1 MLADFVTGLALM
13 ALGGF
18 IIILALPSRRRRRLA
33 RERNIRE
40 LRRRIRYAVTVVEFG
55 AGLLTGVV
63 GLIVTLVSLAGFQ
76 ANLI

>member
-18 IIILALPSRRRRRLA
+18 IIILALPSRRRRRLT

-40 LRRRIRYAVTVVEFG
+40 LRRRVRYVVTVVALG
-55 AGLLTGVV
+55 TGLLTGGV

-76 ANLI
+76 TSLI